1 LHFEHSRIENAEFHS
16 VNAYRKPIFLRLGA
30 LLGSLAVI
38 AGAFGAHALEGQ
50 LDADQMDTYQ
60 IAVRYQFY
68 HALALLVVGLLLQF
82 GHKKW
87 LLWSGWLFFAGIL
100 CFSGSL
106 YLLTFRESLT
116 LALALNWLGPV
127 TPLGGF
133 LFILAW
139 LALLGST
146 LQFRE

>member
-1 LHFEHSRIENAEFHS
+1 MNT
-16 VNAYRKPIFLRLGA
+16 YKKPIFLRLGA
-30 LLGSLAVI
+30 LLGALAVI

-50 LDADQMDTYQ
+50 LDAGQMDTFQ

-68 HALALLVVGLLLQF
+68 HALALLAVSLLQQF

-116 LALALNWLGPV
+116 LALNWLGPV